1 MHSNQPLEMY
11 TMQISSQRY
20 CLFLIRASILLHFF
34 VKKLQDVHFSHVF
47 MQDFDVYTLKSGT
60 IRHKNMFYNIKTRLD
75 NRTTATL
82 VAIFLPQM
90 PMRSIELIGLTGLI
104 STQTTFYR

>member
-34 VKKLQDVHFSHVF
+34 VKKQQDVHFSHVF

-75 NRTTATL
+75 NRYSCCHFFAVNANEVNWANWVNWTN
-82 VAIFLPQM
+82 
-90 PMRSIELIGLTGLI
+90 
-104 STQTTFYR
+104 